1 MVQDDEKWFYKYGV
15 QENGPFTTEEMNNL
29 IQKGELKRV
38 TSVKRIGQEWN
49 AAESFKELHF
59 KNLANNVARPWTRYW
74 ARGLDMLIL
83 AFLLGILMNILPTIF
98 FNTRFEGLFLGIMTL
113 MLSIPFEACL
123 LKLWGTTPGKWILGI
138 RIRDLEGQKP
148 KFSKALQRSVL
159 VWWRGQ
165 GAGLPIVSL
174 IFHLRGYQQLKYDL
188 GKTTWDRDSEI
199 VVSHRSKSWWGELL
213 VWLAATLII
222 YFRIKSFL
230 PN

>member
-1 MVQDDEKWFYKYGV
+1 MVQDDEKWFYKQGV

-29 IQKGELKRV
+29 IQKGELKLV

-59 KNLANNVARPWTRYW
+59 EKLENSIARPWSRYW

-83 AFLLGILMNILPTIF
+83 GFLMGILMSILPTIS
-98 FNTRFEGLFLGIMTL
+98 FNTRFYGFFLGIATL
-113 MLSIPFEACL
+113 ILAIPFEACL
-123 LKLWGTTPGKWILGI
+123 LRLWGTTPGKWILGI
-138 RIRDLEGQKP
+138 SIRDLEGQKP
-148 KFSKALQRSVL
+148 KLRKAFQRSVL

-188 GKTTWDRDSEI
+188 GMTTWDRDSEV
-199 VVSHRSKSWWGELL
+199 VVSYRTKSWWGELL
-213 VWLAATLII
+213 VWLAAVLII
-222 YFRIKSFL
+222 YFRIISFL
-230 PN
+230 P